1 MTKFRANARLVAAT
15 AALYLTIPI
24 LVFAQAAG
32 QEQPPARGARG
43 QAGANRPA
51 LPPVGRGMNAMQ
63 LQQHL
68 DAFALIQAEQQLKL
82 STEQYSAFAPK
93 LIRLQTVRRRMMQSR
108 RRQATSRS
116 PKRPKRSTM

>member
-1 MTKFRANARLVAAT
+1 MTKFRTSARLVAAT
-15 AALYLTIPI
+15 AALCVTIPI
-24 LVFAQAAG
+24 LVFAQAAA
-32 QEQPPARGARG
+32 QDQPPAKPARG
-43 QAGANRPA
+43 QAGAPRAA

-93 LIRLQTVRRRMMQSR
+93 LIR
-108 RRQATSRS
+108 S
-116 PKRPKRSTM
+116 PSKL